1 MNRAVLDAS
10 AILAFLRAEPGSEA
24 VAGHLEG
31 AMASAVNIAEVG
43 TRLADLGLAEEDVRR
58 TEDYMGLEVIAFDE
72 EQAHAAAAIRDA
84 TRSRGLSLGDR
95 ACLQLALREGL
106 PALTADR
113 YWAEL
118 DLGIDVKLIRD

>member
-10 AILAFLRAEPGSEA
+10 AILAFLRAEPGNET
-24 VAGHLEG
+24 VADHLEG
-31 AMASAVNIAEVG
+31 AMASAVNVAEVG

-58 TEDYMGLEVIAFDE
+58 TVDYMGLEVIAFDE

-95 ACLQLALREGL
+95 ACLQLALRERL